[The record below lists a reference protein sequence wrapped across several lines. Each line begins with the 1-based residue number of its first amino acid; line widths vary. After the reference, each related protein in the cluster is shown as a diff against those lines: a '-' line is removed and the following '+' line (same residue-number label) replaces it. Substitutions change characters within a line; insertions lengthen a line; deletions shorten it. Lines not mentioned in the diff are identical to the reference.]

1 MRRRQAATPPTAFAA
16 LLTFFAALLTL
27 SASSVSAGSEKV
39 GTVDF
44 PTSTSSPEAQSHF
57 LRGVAALH
65 SFGWKQAIAEFEAA
79 QSIEPG
85 FAMPYWGQ
93 SLCYNHPL
101 FSDLDPTEPRKALAK
116 LGADPAER
124 SAKAPTEREKGFL
137 AAVEAL
143 WGEGDSSARKIA
155 YVEAMERL
163 HQRYPD
169 DDEIAAF
176 FALALLSAAEA
187 LGNDDLRHNVRA
199 GSIALDIFARRPDHP
214 GAAHY
219 VIHAFDDPVHAPL
232 ALDAARRYAEIA
244 PAVSHARH
252 MPSHIFIQRGMWR
265 EVSASN
271 VSAFAAARDLW
282 EPGDSVADMVHSLD
296 WGQYGD
302 LQRGDLEQARHWRE
316 ELEKIATESK
326 GDQRAAST
334 LPLLDARQLVETEAW
349 KIDSLEDDT
358 PTPQIFV
365 TGLSAAKLGEMAV
378 ARRAASLL
386 KARAK
391 QPSDRY
397 DGGGETA
404 SIMGLEIEALV
415 QLAKGRRDAALA
427 ALDEGRKIEE
437 SKGPPAGPASPVK
450 PIHELYGEVLLE
462 LGRPER
468 AAQLFQ
474 ASLDRT
480 PNRPLSLRGLARAQD
495 LLGQI
500 DRSRETWSRLLEIRE
515 NRPTAIGV
523 EEAKRAL
530 SAAGVPS
537 AAASPPAGRDADPR
551 PRGDHG
557 HDHGDH

>member
-1 MRRRQAATPPTAFAA
+1 MRRRLAATRVATITV
-16 LLTFFAALLTL
+16 LLLL
-27 SASSVSAGSEKV
+27 SASLDAGAGSEKV

-44 PTSTSSPEAQSHF
+44 PTSASSPEAQEHF

-79 QSIEPG
+79 QSIEPD

-101 FSDLDPTEPRKALAK
+101 FSDLDPTDPRQALAK
-116 LGADPAER
+116 LGGDPAER

-143 WGEGDSSARKIA
+143 WGEGDTAVRKIA
-155 YVEAMERL
+155 YVESMERL

-169 DDEIAAF
+169 DDEVAAF
-176 FALALLSAAEA
+176 YALAMLSAAEA

-199 GSIALDIFARRPDHP
+199 GAIALDIFARRPDHP

-219 VIHAFDDPVHAPL
+219 VIHAFDDPVHAPI

-282 EPGDSVADMVHSLD
+282 EPGDSVGDMVHSLD

-302 LQRGDLEQARHWRE
+302 LQRGDLEQAQHWRA
-316 ELEKIATESK
+316 ELETIIEESK
-326 GDQRAAST
+326 NDSRAAST
-334 LPLLDARQLVETEAW
+334 LPLLEARRLVETETW
-349 KIDSLEDDT
+349 EIRPLEDTT
-358 PTPQIFV
+358 PASEIFT
-365 TGLSAAKLGEMAV
+365 TGLSAAKLGKLAV
-378 ARRAASLL
+378 ARRAAALL
-386 KARAK
+386 EARGK
-391 QPSDRY
+391 QPNDRY
-397 DGGGETA
+397 DGGGEPA
-404 SIMGLEIEALV
+404 SIMRLEIEALV

-427 ALDEGRKIEE
+427 ALDEARKIAE
-437 SKGPPAGPASPVK
+437 SMGPPAGPASPVK
-450 PIHELYGEVLLE
+450 PIHELYGEVLLD
-462 LGRPER
+462 LGRSER
-468 AAQLFQ
+468 AVELFR
-474 ASLDRT
+474 ASLERT
-480 PNRPLSLRGLARAQD
+480 PDRPLSLRGLARA
-495 LLGQI
+495 LELAGQT

-515 NRPTAIGV
+515 NRPTALGV

-537 AAASPPAGRDADPR
+537 AAASPPLQQNVDPR
-551 PRGDHG
+551 PRVGRG
-557 HDHGDH
+557 HDHGNHR